1 MTKILI
7 TGSTGFIGDSLSNC
21 LGNNNYELIKTSSKS
36 NNKKNSIGVNLL
48 HEELSDK
55 FFKGAEIV
63 IHLCGIAH
71 NNRLFSFANDY
82 ENFKTLNVDV
92 PKKIYQSSIK
102 NGVKKF
108 IFFSSIGA
116 NYSRSFDSFTKRGD
130 LYNGSKLKAEETL
143 RNIEDPSTE
152 LIIIRPGLVYGPEAP
167 GNLKILKTL
176 IKFNLHSFLPILTN
190 RKSLI
195 HIDDVC
201 QGVLF
206 LIKNNIKIKSYVNF
220 IEDKPYSLTEII
232 SSLDKN
238 KTQNENYPFLKKH
251 ILNILKKIPFIKNL
265 LEKFLLDTY
274 LTNHNLKEYGYFYKK
289 NISDLN
295 FSDFGDRQKLT

>member
-21 LGNNNYELIKTSSKS
+21 LENNNYELVKTSSKS
-36 NNKKNSIGVNLL
+36 NIKKNSIGVNLL
-48 HEELSDK
+48 HEELPDI
-55 FFKGAEIV
+55 FFKDVEIV

-71 NNRLFSFANDY
+71 KNRLFSFSNDY

-92 PKKIYQSSIK
+92 PKKIYESSIK

-116 NYSRSFDSFTKRGD
+116 NYSKSFDSFTKRGD
-130 LYNGSKLKAEETL
+130 LYNGSKSKAEEIL
-143 RNIEDPSTE
+143 QSIEDTTTK
-152 LIIIRPGLVYGPEAP
+152 LVIIRPGLIYGPDAP
-167 GNLKILKTL
+167 GNLKLLKTL
-176 IKFNLHSFLPILTN
+176 IKFNLLSFLPVLNN

-201 QGVLF
+201 EGVLF
-206 LIKNNIKIKSYVNF
+206 LIKNKIEIKSYVNF
-220 IEDKPYSLTEII
+220 IEDKPYTLNEII
-232 SSLDKN
+232 SSLDIN
-238 KTQNENYPFLKKH
+238 KTQNENYLFLKKQ
-251 ILNILKKIPFIKNL
+251 ILNLLKKTPFLKNL

-274 LTNHNLKEYGYFYKK
+274 STNDNLKEYGYSYKK
-289 NISDLN
+289 NILDHNL
-295 FSDFGDRQKLT
+295 SDFAD

>member
-21 LGNNNYELIKTSSKS
+21 LENNNYELIKTSSKS

-48 HEELSDK
+48 HEELSDI
-55 FFKGAEIV
+55 FFKDVEIV
-63 IHLCGIAH
+63 IHLSGIAH
-71 NNRLFSFANDY
+71 KNKLFSFANDY

-92 PKKIYQSSIK
+92 PKKIYESSIK

-116 NYSRSFDSFTKRGD
+116 NYSKSFDSFTKRRD
-130 LYNGSKLKAEETL
+130 LYNGSKSKAEEIL
-143 RNIEDPSTE
+143 QSIEDAATE
-152 LIIIRPGLVYGPEAP
+152 LVIIRPGLVYGPDAP
-167 GNLKILKTL
+167 GNLKLLETL
-176 IKFNLHSFLPILTN
+176 IKFNLHLFLPVLNN

-201 QGVLF
+201 EGVLF
-206 LIKNNIKIKSYVNF
+206 LIKNKIKINTYVNF
-220 IEDKPYSLTEII
+220 IEDKPYTLNEII
-232 SSLDKN
+232 SSLDIN
-238 KTQNENYPFLKKH
+238 KMQNENYLFLKKKF
-251 ILNILKKIPFIKNL
+251 LNILKKTPFIKNL

-274 LTNHNLKEYGYFYKK
+274 LTNDNLKEYGYSYKK
-289 NISDLN
+289 NIFDLN
-295 FSDFGDRQKLT
+295 LSDFADRSN

>member
-21 LGNNNYELIKTSSKS
+21 LENNNYELIKTSSKS

-48 HEELSDK
+48 HEELSDI
-55 FFKGAEIV
+55 FFKDVEIV
-63 IHLCGIAH
+63 IHLSGIAH
-71 NNRLFSFANDY
+71 KNKLFSFANDY

-92 PKKIYQSSIK
+92 PKKIYESSIK

-116 NYSRSFDSFTKRGD
+116 NYSKSFDSFTKRRD
-130 LYNGSKLKAEETL
+130 LYNGSKSKAEEIL
-143 RNIEDPSTE
+143 QSIEDAATE
-152 LIIIRPGLVYGPEAP
+152 LVIIRPGLVYGPDAP
-167 GNLKILKTL
+167 GNLKLLKTL
-176 IKFNLHSFLPILTN
+176 IKFNLHLFLPVLNN

-201 QGVLF
+201 EGVLF
-206 LIKNNIKIKSYVNF
+206 LIKNKIKINTYVNF
-220 IEDKPYSLTEII
+220 IEDKPYTLNEII
-232 SSLDKN
+232 SSLDIN
-238 KTQNENYPFLKKH
+238 KMQNENYLFLKKKF
-251 ILNILKKIPFIKNL
+251 LNILKKTPFIKNL

-274 LTNHNLKEYGYFYKK
+274 LTNDNLKEYGYSYKK
-289 NISDLN
+289 NIFDLN
-295 FSDFGDRQKLT
+295 LSDFADRSN

>member
-21 LGNNNYELIKTSSKS
+21 LENNNYELIKTSSKS

-48 HEELSDK
+48 HEELSDI
-55 FFKGAEIV
+55 FFKDVEIV
-63 IHLCGIAH
+63 IHLSGIAH
-71 NNRLFSFANDY
+71 KNKLFSFANDY

-92 PKKIYQSSIK
+92 PKKIYESSIK

-116 NYSRSFDSFTKRGD
+116 NYSKSFDSFTKRRD
-130 LYNGSKLKAEETL
+130 LYNGSKSKAEEIL
-143 RNIEDPSTE
+143 QSIEDAATE
-152 LIIIRPGLVYGPEAP
+152 LVIIRPGLVYGPDAP
-167 GNLKILKTL
+167 GNLKLLETL
-176 IKFNLHSFLPILTN
+176 IKFKLHLFLPVLNN

-201 QGVLF
+201 EGVLF
-206 LIKNNIKIKSYVNF
+206 LIKNKIKINSYVNF
-220 IEDKPYSLTEII
+220 IEDKPYTLNEII
-232 SSLDKN
+232 SSLDIN
-238 KTQNENYPFLKKH
+238 KTQNENYLFLKKKF
-251 ILNILKKIPFIKNL
+251 LNILKKTPFIKNL

-274 LTNHNLKEYGYFYKK
+274 LTNDNLKEYGYSYKK
-289 NISDLN
+289 NIFDLN
-295 FSDFGDRQKLT
+295 LSDFADRSN

>member
-21 LGNNNYELIKTSSKS
+21 LENNNYELIKTSSKS

-48 HEELSDK
+48 HEELSDI
-55 FFKGAEIV
+55 FFKDVEIV
-63 IHLCGIAH
+63 IHLSGIAH
-71 NNRLFSFANDY
+71 KNKLFSFANDY

-92 PKKIYQSSIK
+92 PKKIYESSVK

-116 NYSRSFDSFTKRGD
+116 NYSKSFDSFTKRRD
-130 LYNGSKLKAEETL
+130 LYNGSKSKAEEIL
-143 RNIEDPSTE
+143 QSIEDTTTE
-152 LIIIRPGLVYGPEAP
+152 LVIIRPGLVYGPDAP
-167 GNLKILKTL
+167 GNLKLLETL
-176 IKFNLHSFLPILTN
+176 IKFNLHVFLPVLNN

-201 QGVLF
+201 EGVLF
-206 LIKNNIKIKSYVNF
+206 LIKNKIKINSYVNF
-220 IEDKPYSLTEII
+220 IEDKPYTLSEII
-232 SSLDKN
+232 SSLGIN
-238 KTQNENYPFLKKH
+238 KTQNENYLFLKKQF
-251 ILNILKKIPFIKNL
+251 LNILKNTPFIKNL

-274 LTNHNLKEYGYFYKK
+274 LTNDNLKEYGYSYKK
-289 NISDLN
+289 NILDLN
-295 FSDFGDRQKLT
+295 LSDFADRSN

>member
-21 LGNNNYELIKTSSKS
+21 LENNNYELIKTSSKS

-48 HEELSDK
+48 HEDLSDM
-55 FFKGAEIV
+55 FFKDVEIV
-63 IHLCGIAH
+63 IHLSGIAH
-71 NNRLFSFANDY
+71 KNKLFSFANDY

-92 PKKIYQSSIK
+92 PKKIYESSIK

-116 NYSRSFDSFTKRGD
+116 NYSKSFDSFTKRRD
-130 LYNGSKLKAEETL
+130 LYNGSKSKAEEIL
-143 RNIEDPSTE
+143 QSIEDTSTE
-152 LIIIRPGLVYGPEAP
+152 LVIIRPGLVYGPDAP
-167 GNLKILKTL
+167 GNLKLLETL
-176 IKFNLHSFLPILTN
+176 IKFNLHLFLPVLNN

-201 QGVLF
+201 EGVLF
-206 LIKNNIKIKSYVNF
+206 LIKNKIKINSYVNF
-220 IEDKPYSLTEII
+220 IEDKPYTLNEII
-232 SSLDKN
+232 SSLDIN
-238 KTQNENYPFLKKH
+238 KTQNENYLFLKKQFF
-251 ILNILKKIPFIKNL
+251 NILKKTPFIKNL

-274 LTNHNLKEYGYFYKK
+274 LTNDNLKEYGYSYKK
-289 NISDLN
+289 NILDLN
-295 FSDFGDRQKLT
+295 LSDFADRSN